1 MGQEPTTV
9 TTAGQPAA
17 TVPPSTT
24 GGPTT
29 VTTPQTDDPAAI
41 RRDIATTRDEMEGTL
56 EAINDRVNPQRVYR
70 RRTGRIR
77 QRWYSLRES
86 VMGSSDYSVRDRMSD
101 VSVRDR
107 MPDVSE
113 RAEQARQAV
122 SDAPERIEQRTRGN
136 PLAAGMIAF
145 GVGALIGSALPES
158 DAERRVAREATD
170 KVDVEGTKQRL
181 SEHARD
187 LKETVQD
194 HAREAAEDVKDSA
207 REAAHDVQDQA
218 RHEGERVRTDA
229 RQSGE
234 QVRREM

>member
-1 MGQEPTTV
+1 MSDV
-9 TTAGQPAA
+9 S
-17 TVPPSTT
+17 V
-24 GGPTT
+24 
-29 VTTPQTDDPAAI
+29 
-41 RRDIATTRDEMEGTL
+41 RDRM
-56 EAINDRVNPQRVYR
+56 
-70 RRTGRIR
+70 
-77 QRWYSLRES
+77 
-86 VMGSSDYSVRDRMSD
+86 SDVSVRDRMSD

-187 LKETVQD
+187 LKDTVQD